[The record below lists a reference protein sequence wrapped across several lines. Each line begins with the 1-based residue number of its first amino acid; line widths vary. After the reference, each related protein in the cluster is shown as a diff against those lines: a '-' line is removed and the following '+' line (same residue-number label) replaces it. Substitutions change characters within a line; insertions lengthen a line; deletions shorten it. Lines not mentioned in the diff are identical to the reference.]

1 MSLFNLTSVPDV
13 NFKEW
18 GVFGRKGKAISKIM
32 EFYLCLV
39 HFVNLEAN
47 SFYILAL
54 SYNKY
59 IFLIHWLI
67 ASYACEHFYQSIT
80 CLYYNIFKN
89 PYTRMFYIKK
99 TWKGRKY
106 AINFISFLWLSN
118 IKAISFEMVCSS
130 IMISIKKETKAR

>member
-1 MSLFNLTSVPDV
+1 MSLFNLNSVPDV

-59 IFLIHWLI
+59 IFLIHWFCKSPAMLV
-67 ASYACEHFYQSIT
+67 
-80 CLYYNIFKN
+80 NISTN
-89 PYTRMFYIKK
+89 Q
-99 TWKGRKY
+99 
-106 AINFISFLWLSN
+106 
-118 IKAISFEMVCSS
+118 
-130 IMISIKKETKAR
+130 